1 MRNITIRAKLVFV
14 TLAPL
19 VLVAGFATKAMACPF
34 CNGGPSG
41 MNEVW
46 EGIFDGNFLPRVL
59 ATLAPFPIFA
69 GIVALIYFGPP
80 SFKRRRSDA
89 AKFATPMSASEAD

>member
-1 MRNITIRAKLVFV
+1 MRLMTLRAMLVFV

-19 VLVAGFATKAMACPF
+19 VLVVVFASKAMACPS
-34 CNGGPSG
+34 CDGGPSG
-41 MNEVW
+41 VNEVR
-46 EGIFDGNFLPRVL
+46 EGIFDNNFWPKVA

-89 AKFATPMSASEAD
+89 AKVASPVSSPQTD